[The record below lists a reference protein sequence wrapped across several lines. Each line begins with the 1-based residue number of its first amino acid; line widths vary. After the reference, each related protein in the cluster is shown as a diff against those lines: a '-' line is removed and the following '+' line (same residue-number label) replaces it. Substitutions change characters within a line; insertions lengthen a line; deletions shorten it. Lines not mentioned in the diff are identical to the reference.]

1 MLHVWLDV
9 PISILNGPA
18 GGLLNWLLHFPF
30 NPNFLSMSLDLF
42 PHPRRLRYRKDL
54 CEAPSNVRRVL
65 KPIGR
70 TEPEAYRLDIAPRG
84 ITMTSASEA
93 GLFYAEQTLRQILK
107 QTDPAAPPC
116 LRILDWPVFPVRG
129 FYHDVTRGKV
139 PTLKT
144 LLSLAEKCAAYKINQ
159 LQLYIEHTFAYQQHP
174 EVWRGADPLTAEE
187 IRTLDARCAEL
198 HIDLV
203 PSFSTFGH
211 FYTWIR
217 QKSPDLNELERDV
230 SSEPFCWHDRMM
242 HYTLDCQNPQS
253 IALVREII
261 AETRPLFRSRF
272 YNICADETFDLGK
285 GRNRSLAEK
294 IGPGRLYVDFLKQ
307 IIGAVQEAG
316 AVPMFWGDIIGKYP
330 ELIHE
335 LTPDAV
341 ILDWD
346 YDAPL
351 THSKSHLLQASGR
364 AFYICPG
371 VSGWNSWL
379 PDYGK
384 AYKNITRF
392 ARLGEQRG
400 ACGLLN
406 TDWGDYGHINT
417 LGPTMPGLILG
428 ACAGWHPR
436 SPALGRQRF
445 EDSLSQILGDPSG
458 RLLGLLR
465 EAVASRRATWQ
476 MVAWSVQARSKDF
489 PDEWFDAATGL
500 PRGIFKL
507 PAAAHWKALETIRR
521 VQNTFYELVLAFQS
535 YDALAMY
542 EVNVG
547 LSGLRVMEEFHLV
560 LYHRAGRTRVCPLDP
575 TEVADRLREL
585 NQSLWAVWLNRNKPS
600 EFHRIDEVLKGAAA
614 LMENPHGGSG
624 KTAAMAS
631 AQSNP

>member
-1 MLHVWLDV
+1 MFL
-9 PISILNGPA
+9 A
-18 GGLLNWLLHFPF
+18 LL
-30 NPNFLSMSLDLF
+30 
-42 PHPRRLRYRKDL
+42 PHPRRMRYLKGV
-54 CEAPSNVRRVL
+54 CEAPLNLRRVL

-70 TEPEAYRLDIAPRG
+70 AEPEAYRLDIAPGG
-84 ITMTSASEA
+84 ITLTSASEA

-107 QTDPAAPPC
+107 QTDPSRPPC

-139 PTLKT
+139 PTLET
-144 LLSLAEKCAAYKINQ
+144 LLSLAETCAAYKINQ
-159 LQLYIEHTFAYQQHP
+159 LQLYIEHTFAYRQHP

-187 IRTLDARCAEL
+187 ILALDARCAEL

-217 QKSPDLNELERDV
+217 QKFPDLNELERDV
-230 SSEPFCWHDRMM
+230 SSEPFCWFDRMQ
-242 HYTLDCQNPQS
+242 HYTLDCQNPKS

-285 GRNRSLAEK
+285 GRNRGLSEK
-294 IGPGRLYVDFLKQ
+294 NGPGRLYVDFLKQ

-335 LTPDAV
+335 LPPSAV
-341 ILDWD
+341 VLDWD
-346 YDAPL
+346 YDPPL
-351 THSKSHLLQASGR
+351 THSNSDLLQAAGR
-364 AFYICPG
+364 TYYICPG
-371 VSGWNSWL
+371 VNGWNSWL

-400 ACGLLN
+400 ASGLLN

-417 LGPTMPGLILG
+417 LGPTLPGLILG
-428 ACAGWHPR
+428 ASAGWHPR

-445 EDSLSQILGDPSG
+445 EAALSRHLFGDSCGL
-458 RLLGLLR
+458 LLGLLR
-465 EAVASRRATWQ
+465 EAVSSRRATWQ

-489 PDEWFDAATGL
+489 PDEWFDAASGL
-500 PRGIFKL
+500 PCGIFKH
-507 PAAAHWKALETIRR
+507 PASAHRKALKTICRIQDK
-521 VQNTFYELVLAFQS
+521 VHASLLAFES
-535 YDALAMY
+535 FDALAIY
-542 EVNVG
+542 EVCVG

-560 LYHRAGRTRVCPLDP
+560 LHHRAGRTRTCPLDP
-575 TEVADRLREL
+575 TEVAARLRDL
-585 NQSLWAVWLNRNKPS
+585 NQRLSNVWHQRNKPS
-600 EFHRIDEVLKGAAA
+600 ELHRIEEVLQGAAA
-614 LMENPHGGSG
+614 LLENPLGSSR
-624 KTAAMAS
+624 KTDTMAS
-631 AQSNP
+631 ALSNT